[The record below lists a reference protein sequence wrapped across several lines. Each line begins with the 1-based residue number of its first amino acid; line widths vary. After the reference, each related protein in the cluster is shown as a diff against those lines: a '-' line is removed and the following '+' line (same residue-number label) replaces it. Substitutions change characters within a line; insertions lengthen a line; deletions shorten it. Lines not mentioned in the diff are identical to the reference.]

1 MKIVCFLILMMAG
14 FSLRA
19 QPVEEKAIKSTI
31 DQFFLGMRTADSVMI
46 AQTISPTAVFQTIV
60 LQPDGAVKVETES
73 IPAFLQSV
81 GKPHPEIYDEQIS
94 YRSILIDADLASVF
108 TPFKFYLG
116 KKFSHCGVNS
126 FQLVKLKG
134 LWKIQYIIDTRRK
147 TDCVEPD

>member
-1 MKIVCFLILMMAG
+1 MKILWGFLLVLMALNL
-14 FSLRA
+14 SA
-19 QPVEEKAIKSTI
+19 QPAEEKAIKFTI
-31 DQFFLGMRTADSVMI
+31 DQFFLGMRNADSVMI
-46 AQTISPTAVFQTIV
+46 AQTIAPTAVFQTIV

-81 GKPHPEIYDEQIS
+81 GKPHQDVYDEQIS
-94 YRSILIDADLASVF
+94 YGSILIDADLASVF

-147 TDCVEPD
+147 TACVGPN